1 MLQIAQGDVVK
12 VGLSKLFSGLLSGF
26 QYCLSALTV
35 YLRTRIHEKQIH
47 DNGGSS
53 EILTKDEMKKQI
65 TKRRQ
70 VILKLY
76 HSLELFLEEE
86 VLI

>member
-53 EILTKDEMKKQI
+53 EILTKDEMKS
-65 TKRRQ
+65 
-70 VILKLY
+70 KLRKDDK
-76 HSLELFLEEE
+76 
-86 VLI
+86 